1 MKDVKA
7 PPDQHVREAILA
19 ETERNVSV
27 QAGAG
32 TGKTT
37 LMVRR
42 VSGLVK
48 KGIPMDRLAV
58 VTFTDAAAAELRL
71 RIRSRLREEA
81 DGGSSECARA
91 LETIASAWISTI
103 HGFASRILRE
113 YFSLTGV
120 DPAFT
125 TTESHFTPVEIARK
139 WDSWL
144 LSLCPSPGDMRL
156 LSETGTDVQKMIALG
171 MEQRRWL
178 DSPGMA
184 GGAEAVSDIFRG
196 FMETHGAAVESMMH
210 QCSDH
215 SDKLYLMAEDFKEGL
230 GRLERRIPEPE
241 PDLVV
246 EMCGKINLNS
256 GSEANWTDRGLAR
269 SVLGSARDRFRDIS
283 GVLCA
288 GRLTELSWDLAGRFA
303 EELREGWDADRSRL
317 SYDDLL
323 YTAWRAISRSGKLA
337 GLLADRFDHILID
350 EFQDTSRE
358 QTRLFMSFLEQ
369 DGSIPQGR
377 ITIVADDKQSIYGW
391 RNADIETYG
400 DFRDRLEASGALSES
415 ITTNFRSSRSIIRF
429 VNSFG
434 ERLFRGRTP
443 EEVPFGCDYSP
454 IEPRPGA
461 PEGAP
466 VRVMKLP
473 GLPEEL
479 KKTHSAPSWLAEL
492 QARWFAELVAEGLSS
507 GDSPEDY
514 ALLYR
519 SGTHLHHFVDALE
532 RERIPYRVSSARDF
546 LRRQE
551 VIDLRELIR
560 CLLYPGDALAWVH
573 TLRSLFFGISDEI
586 ITETLTSG
594 ISGYRAAT
602 GGAPPQVAGANA
614 ALLRLRQGLL
624 TLDPG
629 DFLVE
634 LFYQTR
640 MMAVLCAG
648 GYQLT
653 RRLGNLQHILEQ
665 VLSEAVESPMEL
677 LQLLDER
684 LTPRRPEE
692 PSRIPPEGGAV
703 TISSIHSAKG
713 LDWKRVVLA
722 SMPSRS
728 RSSRDA
734 VISYDHG
741 EKAAFDFRISLDDS
755 GRIRVRSPYW
765 PDIVSIEKARSLAE
779 ARRLLYVAVTRARES
794 LFVLAEPVESE
805 GMSDAAVLWESV
817 TAALQDDPGC
827 CMVEELQPMDPLP
840 ARSGGKVGG
849 TAPDT
854 VQEPEESPLFGIEP
868 VPGDWQPRGA
878 ALGDMVHQVM
888 EKIDMADPEGWLTEN
903 GAFLGRLYGNDLEEV
918 SRLCLSFFGMELP
931 FDLGLSTVLGREYP
945 YFVRT
950 PEGIRKRYIDLL
962 LRTADGKLTVVD
974 YKTDSLEGTGSGDVI
989 EGYMKTQGHYLRDM
1003 ERAFGEKPRGYL
1015 VFLRHRLVRSVPGST
1030 SQVR

>member
-1 MKDVKA
+1 MKGATA
-7 PPDQHVREAILA
+7 PPDQPVREAIAA

-48 KGIPMDRLAV
+48 KGIPLDRLAV

-71 RIRSRLREEA
+71 RIRRRLKEEA
-81 DGGSSECARA
+81 DGGSSECAGA
-91 LETIASAWISTI
+91 LENISSAWISTI
-103 HGFASRILRE
+103 HGFASRILKE
-113 YFSLTGV
+113 YFSLAGV
-120 DPAFT
+120 DPAFA
-125 TTESHFTPVEIARK
+125 TTESHFTPVEIARE

-144 LSLCPSPGDMRL
+144 ISLCPSPGDMRL

-178 DSPGMA
+178 DSPEMV
-184 GGAEAVSDIFRG
+184 GGAGTVSDIFID
-196 FMETHGAAVESMMH
+196 FMETHGAAVESMMR

-215 SDKLYLMAEDFKEGL
+215 SDNLYLMAEDFMEGL
-230 GRLERRIPEPE
+230 RRLERRIPEPE

-246 EMCGKINLNS
+246 DIYGKINLNS
-256 GSEANWTDRGLAR
+256 GSAAHWTDRTLAR
-269 SVLGSARDRFRDIS
+269 SVLGRARDRFREIS
-283 GVLCA
+283 GTLCA
-288 GRLTELSWDLAGRFA
+288 GRLTELTWNLAGRFA
-303 EELREGWDADRSRL
+303 EELRKGWDGDRSRL

-369 DGSIPQGR
+369 DGCIPRGR

-391 RNADIETYG
+391 RNADIETYSE
-400 DFRDRLEASGALSES
+400 FRDRLEASGALSAS

-429 VNSFG
+429 VNRFG
-434 ERLFRGRTP
+434 DRLFRGRVP

-461 PEGAP
+461 PEGDP

-473 GLPEEL
+473 EMPLEL

-492 QARWFAELVAEGLSS
+492 QGRWFAGLVAEGLSS
-507 GDSPEDY
+507 GDSPGDY

-519 SGTHLHHFVDALE
+519 SGTHMHHFVDALE
-532 RERIPYRVSSARDF
+532 REGIPYRVSSSRDF

-551 VIDLRELIR
+551 VIDLRELMR
-560 CLLYPGDALAWVH
+560 CLLYPDDALAWVH
-573 TLRSLFFGISDEI
+573 TLRSYFFGIADEI
-586 ITETLTSG
+586 ITETLASG
-594 ISGYRAAT
+594 VRGYRTAA
-602 GGAPPQVAGANA
+602 GCAPPQVARANA
-614 ALLRLRQGLL
+614 ALSMLRQGLL

-629 DFLVE
+629 DFLME
-634 LFYQTR
+634 LFYRTR

-648 GYQLT
+648 GYQVT

-665 VLSEAVESPMEL
+665 VLSGTVGSPMEL

-692 PSRIPPEGGAV
+692 PSRVPPEGGAV

-713 LDWKRVVLA
+713 LDWKTVVLA
-722 SMPSRS
+722 SMPARTRS
-728 RSSRDA
+728 DRDA

-741 EKAAFDFRISLDDS
+741 EKAAFDFRLSLDGMD
-755 GRIRVRSPYW
+755 RIRVRSPYW
-765 PDIVSIEKARSLAE
+765 ADIVSIEKARSLAE
-779 ARRLLYVAVTRARES
+779 VRRLLYVAVTRARES
-794 LFVLAEPVESE
+794 LFVLAEPLESDSV
-805 GMSDAAVLWESV
+805 SDAAILWDSV
-817 TAALQDDPGC
+817 IAALQDDPGC
-827 CMVEELQPMDPLP
+827 CMVDELQPLDPLP
-840 ARSGGKVGG
+840 AGPVEKARE
-849 TAPDT
+849 TLHDT
-854 VQEPEESPLFGIEP
+854 SPEPEEPLLFGIEP

-888 EKIDMADPEGWLTEN
+888 EKIDMSDPEGWLTGH

-918 SRLCLSFFGMELP
+918 SRLCLTFFEMELP
-931 FDLGLSTVLGREYP
+931 FDLRASTVLGREYP

-962 LRTADGKLTVVD
+962 L
-974 YKTDSLEGTGSGDVI
+974 
-989 EGYMKTQGHYLRDM
+989 
-1003 ERAFGEKPRGYL
+1003 
-1015 VFLRHRLVRSVPGST
+1015 
-1030 SQVR
+1030 